1 MATAGIVNLNRPGR
15 WENYHRTGV
24 AHLKARWA
32 LRSGDAGHGRED
44 LAEAAAALRTWLT
57 KAKSLG
63 ITVRPVGGAW
73 SLSNIQLVQDGWM
86 LNTRRFNRCFR
97 LAADDFSHPGS
108 VDARAFLLV
117 EGGVQVDE
125 INDKLEE
132 MGRSLSTTGASN
144 GQTLAGA
151 CATATHGS
159 VLSAGGMQQHVRAIH
174 LVTPGRVYWIE
185 PTAGLMSDAFIR
197 NTGSIALRDDDVF
210 AAAQVAVGAMGIITG
225 MVIESEPIYLVR
237 PYLKMIDFRRE
248 DLETLQRGDFRGFSE
263 AKGVPGLEPHF
274 VMVITNPS
282 SPFRSK
288 AVVRLLYKFPWR
300 PDYERHT
307 PAELG
312 AGYDAQT
319 MLAWALS
326 TFPWARGWIL
336 RTIMRLAVGNGITE
350 EVYGTWGE
358 SLETSRPIA
367 NSF

>member
-1 MATAGIVNLNRPGR
+1 
-15 WENYHRTGV
+15 
-24 AHLKARWA
+24 
-32 LRSGDAGHGRED
+32 
-44 LAEAAAALRTWLT
+44 
-57 KAKSLG
+57 
-63 ITVRPVGGAW
+63 
-73 SLSNIQLVQDGWM
+73 
-86 LNTRRFNRCFR
+86 
-97 LAADDFSHPGS
+97 
-108 VDARAFLLV
+108 
-117 EGGVQVDE
+117 
-125 INDKLEE
+125 
-132 MGRSLSTTGASN
+132 
-144 GQTLAGA
+144 
-151 CATATHGS
+151 
-159 VLSAGGMQQHVRAIH
+159 MQQHVRAIH

-185 PTAGLMSDAFIR
+185 PKAGLMSDAFIR

-248 DLETLQRGDFRGFSE
+248 DLEMLQRGDFRGFSE

-319 MLAWALS
+319 MLAWALN

-367 NSF
+367 NSFSTGLFCDRATLVRTFESLCDAFHHAGGSTAVTLRFVKGGHGLLSPARWENSAAIDCDGPGGERTRRAYLRMLDELERDGIPHTLHWGKINNLTPVRVAADYGGDLVQWKAVRDRLLPEPADRALFASEELRAFGLAG